1 VDALTI
7 RRYKARVAGTPETVT
22 RIDAIINK
30 AYRWSKA
37 EQWTDENTH
46 TKITEGGMLLTNR
59 NILLSYSEDT
69 HTGVVKIEEIESASW
84 QSIRMDCE
92 QALAES

>member
-1 VDALTI
+1 
-7 RRYKARVAGTPETVT
+7 
-22 RIDAIINK
+22 
-30 AYRWSKA
+30 
-37 EQWTDENTH
+37 
-46 TKITEGGMLLTNR
+46 MLLANR
-59 NILLSYSEDT
+59 NILLAYSEDT